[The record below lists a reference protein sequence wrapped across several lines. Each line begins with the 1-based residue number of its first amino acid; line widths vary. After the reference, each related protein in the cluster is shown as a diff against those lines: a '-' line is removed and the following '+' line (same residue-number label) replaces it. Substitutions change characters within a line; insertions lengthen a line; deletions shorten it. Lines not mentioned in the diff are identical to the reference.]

1 MSDSC
6 CFSYIDTLVLDPRE
20 ASLLSSLVNVAL
32 ALAAA
37 AIAAAAVACAAAAR
51 FIEDRV
57 RPRVLK
63 RLKA

>member
-32 ALAAA
+32 AVAA
-37 AIAAAAVACAAAAR
+37 AIAAAAVACLAAAR
-51 FIEDRV
+51 FIEDCV

>member
-32 ALAAA
+32 AVAA

-51 FIEDRV
+51 FIEDCV